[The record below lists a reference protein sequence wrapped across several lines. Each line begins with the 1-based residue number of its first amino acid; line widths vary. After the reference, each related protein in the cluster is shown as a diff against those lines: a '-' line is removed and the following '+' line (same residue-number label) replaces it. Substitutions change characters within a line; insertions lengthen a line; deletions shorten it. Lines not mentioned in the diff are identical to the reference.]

1 MFCVLLLGSLFKL
14 QRNPHKIVSGF
25 FLRLLTSKLVNDIAD
40 ICESLVSMNL
50 FFTNKFHWFWDALKI
65 TYTYMCEREGW
76 RMSKHK
82 QAGTCVPWCMWK
94 CQRTILG
101 NMDSCLLL
109 SVIQWQT
116 CMQKPLPLTHFAGPK
131 LQIFVIVAN
140 E

>member
-50 FFTNKFHWFWDALKI
+50 FLLINFIDSEMHLKLHI
-65 TYTYMCEREGW
+65 HVCLREDGGW
-76 RMSKHK
+76 ASTSKPAHVYH
-82 QAGTCVPWCMWK
+82 GVCGS
-94 CQRTILG
+94 QRTILG